1 MPRWWRGLGKVKVV
15 LIRRSG
21 ESWRS
26 PKVTAYSNE
35 DALQSLV
42 ATSPQ
47 LLPGGAAALAVAREF
62 PVAAGSIDLVGV
74 DPDGEVVVCECKL
87 EANREARRMVVGQL
101 FAYAGALWELS
112 FDDFSERFASQAKA
126 TLTEAVAK
134 MATADWDE
142 EQFRQRVEAN
152 LAAGRF
158 G

>member
-1 MPRWWRGLGKVKVV
+1 
-15 LIRRSG
+15 
-21 ESWRS
+21 
-26 PKVTAYSNE
+26 
-35 DALQSLV
+35 
-42 ATSPQ
+42 
-47 LLPGGAAALAVAREF
+47 LPGGGAALAVAREF

>member
-1 MPRWWRGLGKVKVV
+1 MPRWWRGWGKVKVV

-126 TLTEAVAK
+126 SLTEAVAK
-134 MATADWDE
+134 WRRPTRSSFASGSRRTL
-142 EQFRQRVEAN
+142 RP
-152 LAAGRF
+152 G
-158 G
+158 GSG

>member
-87 EANREARRMVVGQL
+87 EATAKRDAWSSVSSSRR
-101 FAYAGALWELS
+101 GALGALL
-112 FDDFSERFASQAKA
+112 R
-126 TLTEAVAK
+126 
-134 MATADWDE
+134 
-142 EQFRQRVEAN
+142 
-152 LAAGRF
+152 
-158 G
+158 